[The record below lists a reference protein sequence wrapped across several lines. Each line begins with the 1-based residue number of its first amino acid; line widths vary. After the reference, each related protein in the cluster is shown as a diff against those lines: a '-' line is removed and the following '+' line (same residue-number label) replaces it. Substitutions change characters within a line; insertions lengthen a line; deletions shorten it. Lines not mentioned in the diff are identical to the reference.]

1 MTKSETTSR
10 QLEVPFNLA
19 NLSWPSWRWLD
30 DMFHD
35 NEMHQMIKVEECR
48 EGDSMVIRA
57 EVPGV
62 DPDKDIRVE
71 MIDGALVISAEKTER
86 HENTDTHVHRSEFR
100 YGSLTRSVPVPQGV
114 DETQVTATYTD
125 GVLEVRFPMP
135 TESAGVG
142 SRRIEVTR
150 G

>member
-30 DMFHD
+30 DIFHD

-125 GVLEVRFPMP
+125 GVLEVRFPMLAQ
-135 TESAGVG
+135 SVGVG